1 MEASKNKNHYITE
14 QGLLVDFSKHSFFE
28 RKEDFSLSD
37 DQETVIKAGIED
49 LFKGAILN
57 KSENRQVLHP
67 LLRASNLDSVEPD
80 LQEKWLTFQSHLDE
94 MAVWSQKIK
103 DHEFLGA
110 TGKPIKQI
118 VHIGIGG
125 SDLGPKLV
133 YDYFSAF
140 KESDLEIHFVS
151 NIDPLDWHL
160 LRRKIDLE
168 QTLFV
173 VVSKSFSTLETA
185 ENAKIAK
192 HLLKESQ
199 IGDAWAH
206 HFIAISSNTEKAKE
220 FGINPS
226 HILPLDEAIGGRF
239 SVWSTVSLSLVLGFG
254 IDMFKEFLLGA
265 EAMDRHFKT
274 QPLSQNIPVMM
285 AVLDDY
291 YRNTENI
298 PALSVM
304 PYSSLLRHL
313 CGYLQQLSMES
324 NGKSVTIDN
333 KPATKK
339 TGPIIF
345 GQIGTD
351 AQHMYAQWLHQGTD
365 IIPTDFIGFKE
376 SLAEYGDHQALL
388 LSNMQAQAEA
398 LYIGEENKDEPYRH
412 FSGGR
417 PSTTLLFDK
426 VSVFNLGMLLACY
439 EHRIYA
445 QSLLWHINAFDQW
458 GVELG
463 KKVAR
468 RIYEKN
474 NN

>member
-173 VVSKSFSTLETA
+173 VVSKSFSTL
-185 ENAKIAK
+185 
-192 HLLKESQ
+192 LL
-199 IGDAWAH
+199 
-206 HFIAISSNTEKAKE
+206 
-220 FGINPS
+220 
-226 HILPLDEAIGGRF
+226 
-239 SVWSTVSLSLVLGFG
+239 
-254 IDMFKEFLLGA
+254 
-265 EAMDRHFKT
+265 
-274 QPLSQNIPVMM
+274 
-285 AVLDDY
+285 
-291 YRNTENI
+291 
-298 PALSVM
+298 
-304 PYSSLLRHL
+304 
-313 CGYLQQLSMES
+313 
-324 NGKSVTIDN
+324 
-333 KPATKK
+333 
-339 TGPIIF
+339 
-345 GQIGTD
+345 
-351 AQHMYAQWLHQGTD
+351 
-365 IIPTDFIGFKE
+365 
-376 SLAEYGDHQALL
+376 
-388 LSNMQAQAEA
+388 
-398 LYIGEENKDEPYRH
+398 
-412 FSGGR
+412 
-417 PSTTLLFDK
+417 
-426 VSVFNLGMLLACY
+426 
-439 EHRIYA
+439 
-445 QSLLWHINAFDQW
+445 
-458 GVELG
+458 
-463 KKVAR
+463 
-468 RIYEKN
+468 
-474 NN
+474 